1 MGIAKE
7 FGMVNSFVLGILA
20 ELLFTSCLD
29 LPTHESGEL
38 ETYFDN

>member
-1 MGIAKE
+1 MDIARE
-7 FGMVNSFVLGILA
+7 FGTVKSFVLGSLA

-29 LPTHESGEL
+29 LPLHESGEL